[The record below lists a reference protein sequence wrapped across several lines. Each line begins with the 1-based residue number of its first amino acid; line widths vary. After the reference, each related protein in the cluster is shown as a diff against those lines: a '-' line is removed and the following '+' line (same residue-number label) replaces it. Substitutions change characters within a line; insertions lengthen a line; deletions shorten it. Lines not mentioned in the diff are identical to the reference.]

1 MKDEPQ
7 HQSADA
13 GATDAAP
20 RLANK
25 LLQSIGSNALL
36 LGLFAL
42 CCTGFIAATY
52 LGTEQNI
59 LKQQRAARLKALL
72 EIVPAAQHSNDLLQD
87 NIEIHARELGLREP
101 KRLFLAIQQADPVA

>member
-7 HQSADA
+7 HQSAEA
-13 GATDAAP
+13 SATDATTDATP

-42 CCTGFIAATY
+42 CCTG
-52 LGTEQNI
+52 
-59 LKQQRAARLKALL
+59 
-72 EIVPAAQHSNDLLQD
+72 
-87 NIEIHARELGLREP
+87 
-101 KRLFLAIQQADPVA
+101 